1 MAIMQKLILTI
12 FSLTTLATPA
22 LAMDRYRCEGEIGN
36 GCRMTDACYE
46 VHGTRTH
53 AFALDCPRVLGRCTY
68 MLNANGGEGIL
79 SNDFVSLYGDLDMG
93 HFIPS
98 TGFLSFK
105 ISEGDSYTQRWFN
118 GICMR
123 ID

>member
-1 MAIMQKLILTI
+1 MKYFIAALSTI
-12 FSLTTLATPA
+12 ATMSSAALATE
-22 LAMDRYRCEGEIGN
+22 RYRCEGEIGN

-53 AFALDCPRVLGRCTY
+53 AFALDCPRVRGTCTY

-105 ISEGDSYTQRWFN
+105 ISEGDSYSQRWFN
-118 GICMR
+118 GICTR
-123 ID
+123 VD